1 LVAAAADV
9 ALEATT
15 RARDEEARGAGV
27 VRFSI
32 LMTTTVADPNQLRRT
47 DAVLRTLA
55 ATARLK
61 VRPCY
66 GYQAAAFA
74 AALGIGVLLPEHA
87 TIPGA
92 LAN

>member
-1 LVAAAADV
+1 MT
-9 ALEATT
+9 ATVG
-15 RARDEEARGAGV
+15 AEE
-27 VRFSI
+27 
-32 LMTTTVADPNQLRRT
+32 DLRRT
-47 DAVLRTLA
+47 ESVLRNLA
-55 ATARLK
+55 STARLR

-74 AALGIGVLLPEHA
+74 AGLGIGVLLPEHA